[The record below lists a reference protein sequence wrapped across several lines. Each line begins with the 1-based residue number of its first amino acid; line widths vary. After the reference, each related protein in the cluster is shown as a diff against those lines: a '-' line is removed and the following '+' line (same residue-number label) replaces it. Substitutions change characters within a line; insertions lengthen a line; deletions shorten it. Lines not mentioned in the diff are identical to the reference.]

1 MGLHKGQTNNPK
13 GRPKG
18 SKNRVSKD
26 LKELIDAFLNEKF
39 ELVKDQL
46 NELPPKDQRKFF
58 TNLLPYVVPKLQ
70 DTKQEVEINN
80 PWLKAAKASIEQT
93 KRGK

>member
-39 ELVKDQL
+39 ELVKDQF
-46 NELPPKDQRKFF
+46 NKLPPKDQLKFF
-58 TNLLPYVVPKLQ
+58 TDLLPYVVPKLQ

-80 PWLKAAKASIEQT
+80 PLLKAAKASIEQT